1 MTEQETMAAQMA
13 GAVQPQGFQMV
24 DTSSIQLDSL
34 IFVMDSLGY
43 RLDRAGGTLPDG
55 KPDKRKPT
63 GGFVTDNVA
72 LKANRNIGLEKAVK
86 IHNAPRKQWVKVKE
100 GWYKIDIPGLDIAI
114 SAYAL
119 NILFARK
126 LVEKVKLQKARSAP
140 HHIKVTDH
148 MIKPISRAYIPLF
161 GLVA

>member
-1 MTEQETMAAQMA
+1 MTEQDQMAQMMA
-13 GAVQPQGFQMV
+13 GVVQPEGFQML

-34 IFVMDSLGY
+34 LYVMDSLGY
-43 RLDRAGGTLPDG
+43 RLDRAGAEG
-55 KPDKRKPT
+55 DKRKPT
-63 GGFVTDNVA
+63 GGFVTDNPA
-72 LKANRNIGLEKAVK
+72 LKANRNIGLENAVK

-100 GWYKIDIPGLDIAI
+100 GWYRIDLPGLDIAI

-126 LVEKVKLQKARSAP
+126 LVEKVKLQKARTTP

-148 MIKPISRAYIPLF
+148 MVKPVSRAYIPLF
-161 GLVA
+161 GLTA

>member
-1 MTEQETMAAQMA
+1 MTEQEIMATQMA
-13 GAVQPQGFQMV
+13 GVVQPEGFQML
-24 DTSSIQLDSL
+24 DTSTIQLDSL
-34 IFVMDSLGY
+34 LFVMDSLGY
-43 RLDRAGGTLPDG
+43 RLDRAGAEG
-55 KPDKRKPT
+55 DKRKAT
-63 GGFVTDNVA
+63 GGFITDNPA

-100 GWYKIDIPGLDIAI
+100 GWYRIDIPGLDIAI

>member
-1 MTEQETMAAQMA
+1 MTEQDQMAQMMA
-13 GAVQPQGFQMV
+13 GVVQPEGFQML

-34 IFVMDSLGY
+34 LYVMDSLGY
-43 RLDRAGGTLPDG
+43 RLDRAGAEG
-55 KPDKRKPT
+55 DKRKPT
-63 GGFVTDNVA
+63 GGFVTDNPA
-72 LKANRNIGLEKAVK
+72 LKANRNIGLENAVK

-100 GWYKIDIPGLDIAI
+100 GWYRIDLPGLDIAI

-126 LVEKVKLQKARSAP
+126 LVEKVKLQKARTTP

-161 GLVA
+161 GLTA